1 MARYSL
7 RGPSSSTAIT
17 GSSRH
22 PSQTS
27 RGQAQ
32 RFLLKLSPPLSYY
45 SADISR
51 QLVTSIPTSTT
62 SPGST
67 ETTFK
72 KLTSAAIAL
81 RRKKGLCYN
90 CNERSGPN
98 HKCRVKFFLLIASE
112 DDDPIIS
119 PPTLLQL
126 DTPSSAQLSP
136 HAFLSHTAF
145 ATLRVTGSMNG
156 HDVIVLI
163 DGGSTYNF
171 VQDRMVHFLN
181 LAAQPSQRLIVMV
194 VNGSENGCSTPF
206 RSRVTNFT

>member
-1 MARYSL
+1 M
-7 RGPSSSTAIT
+7 
-17 GSSRH
+17 
-22 PSQTS
+22 
-27 RGQAQ
+27 
-32 RFLLKLSPPLSYY
+32 
-45 SADISR
+45 
-51 QLVTSIPTSTT
+51 
-62 SPGST
+62 
-67 ETTFK
+67 
-72 KLTSAAIAL
+72 
-81 RRKKGLCYN
+81 
-90 CNERSGPN
+90 
-98 HKCRVKFFLLIASE
+98 KFFLLIASE